1 MRRHRAGWLAA
12 CLLALAALAAPA
24 QTPSQVP
31 AGWNEALKLS
41 QAAIGQPLG
50 EAAALPLTDALNR
63 PLTLAAFRGKP
74 VVVSF
79 VYTGCFQACPLATQ
93 ALKRAVEAARKTLGE
108 HSFRVLTIGFNQPF
122 DTPEAM
128 GAFARQARI
137 ADPAWTFA
145 SPRAQDV
152 PELARAFGF
161 SYTATPKGFDHITQ
175 VTLVDAQGLV
185 AAQVYGDDFELR
197 MFVGP
202 LKSLLEG
209 QALERLTLDDLW
221 TKVRLYCTVYDP
233 TTGRY
238 RVNYSL
244 FFELFCGATVLL
256 ALGWT
261 MARQWRRR

>member
-1 MRRHRAGWLAA
+1 MRGRRLGWLGASCVA
-12 CLLALAALAAPA
+12 LLCSVASAQAPA
-24 QTPSQVP
+24 PAP
-31 AGWNEALKLS
+31 AGWTEALRRS
-41 QAAIGQPLG
+41 QAVIGQPLG
-50 EAAALPLTDALNR
+50 EAAALPLADALNR
-63 PLTLAAFRGKP
+63 PVTLAGFRGKP
-74 VVVSF
+74 LVVSF
-79 VYTGCFQACPLATQ
+79 VYTGCFQACPLATHS
-93 ALKRAVEAARKTLGE
+93 LKKAVEEARRTLGADG
-108 HSFRVLTIGFNQPF
+108 FRVLTIGFNQPF

-137 ADPAWTFA
+137 ADPSWTFA

-152 PELARAFGF
+152 PALARAFGF
-161 SYTATPKGFDHITQ
+161 SYVATPKGFDHITQ
-175 VTLVDAQGLV
+175 ATLVDAQGVV
-185 AAQVYGDDFELR
+185 AAQVYGDDFDLR

-209 QALERLTLDDLW
+209 QAVQRLTLDDLW

-233 TTGRY
+233 VTGRY